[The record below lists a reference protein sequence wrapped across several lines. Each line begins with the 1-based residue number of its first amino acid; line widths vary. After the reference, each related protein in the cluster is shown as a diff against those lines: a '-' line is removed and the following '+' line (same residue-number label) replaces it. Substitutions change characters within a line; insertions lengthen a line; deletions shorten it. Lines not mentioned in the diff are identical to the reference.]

1 MREEVLPASFHRVP
15 SSEPWHRVVYGG
27 VMDADINFYFDPV
40 CPFAWMTS
48 KWVRQVQAQREYTV
62 DWRFISLRLIN
73 ADVDY
78 DAHFPPEYEAGHTA
92 GLRLLRVAAR
102 ARAEH
107 GRQSI
112 APLYTALGAHIF
124 DTAPKPSADGT
135 EAAQREY
142 RGTREFVEPIL
153 AEAGLP
159 LELAEAL
166 DDESWDG
173 ELQRETDEALS
184 LTGKD
189 VGTPIIH
196 FEPPAGV
203 AFFGPVI
210 TRLPDEDSAAALW
223 DHVVGLARFGGF
235 AELKRSLREQP
246 QLAAFGVD
254 SDTIGKQED
263 WHGGS
268 RRQKSDRSPKVAN
281 D

>member
-1 MREEVLPASFHRVP
+1 
-15 SSEPWHRVVYGG
+15 
-27 VMDADINFYFDPV
+27 MDADINFYFDPV

-48 KWVRQVQAQREYTV
+48 KWVRQVQAQRDYTV

-73 ADVDY
+73 AEVDY
-78 DAHFPPEYEAGHTA
+78 AAHFSPEYEAGHTA

-107 GRQSI
+107 GRASI
-112 APLYTALGAHIF
+112 ARLYAAFGAHIF
-124 DTAPKPSADGT
+124 EVAPDPVTQHTAGQVRDP
-135 EAAQREY
+135 

-159 LELAEAL
+159 VALAKALE
-166 DDESWDG
+166 DKSWDR
-173 ELQRETDEALS
+173 EIQQETDEALA

-210 TRLPDEDSAAALW
+210 SRLPEEDSATELW
-223 DHVVGLARFGGF
+223 DHVVGLARFPGF

-246 QLAAFGVD
+246 QLAAFGIETDVV
-254 SDTIGKQED
+254 GQQED

-268 RRQKSDRSPKVAN
+268 RRQKK
-281 D
+281 